1 MVSGMLG
8 ITPLSNVSLFDL
20 LNPVALTSAFLF
32 CIIFHQIP
40 NLLNYAQLYA
50 ICSVMLIL
58 LNYAQLARNCSPV
71 FLLMINLYDYL

>member
-32 CIIFHQIP
+32 CIEFHQIP
-40 NLLNYAQLYA
+40 ILLNYVMLSYAQLSYTLLYTQLCLY
-50 ICSVMLIL
+50 CSTMLIL
-58 LNYAQLARNCSPV
+58 L
-71 FLLMINLYDYL
+71 